1 MSYKTMCSD
10 ERFVEL
16 FTTMGASATARML
29 GVGERSVYR
38 RRNLLEDQLDRPLHP
53 PSRSPL
59 TQHNDRIE
67 IELKDG
73 VILVGS
79 DAHYWP
85 SDQGTTAHRAFVRFC
100 EDMEPNVVVMNGD
113 ALDGASISRHPP
125 RGFEE
130 TPSVV
135 EELSAVT
142 ERLSEIEDAAPKARR
157 FWTMGNHDQ
166 RFEGKLAVAARE
178 FNEVLGTRLVDHFEE
193 WVFTY
198 ALLVNDDLMIKHR
211 WKGGIHAT
219 HNNALWS
226 GMTMVTGH
234 LHSLKVT
241 PLTDLKETRWGVDT
255 GTLADCFGPQF
266 AYAEEN
272 PRNWRSGFIVLS
284 IQKGVLRWPEI
295 VHVVEPG
302 VVEFRGELIEV

>member
-1 MSYKTMCSD
+1 MTYKIMCSD

-16 FTTMGASATARML
+16 FTTMGATATARML
-29 GVGERSVYR
+29 GVTERAVYR
-38 RRNLLEDQLDRPLHP
+38 RRKMLEEKLDRPIYP
-53 PSRSPL
+53 PARTPL
-59 TQHNDRIE
+59 TEHNDRIE
-67 IELKDG
+67 IKLKDG

-85 SDQGTTAHRAFVRFC
+85 SDQGTTAHRAFVKFC
-100 EDMEPNVVVMNGD
+100 KTLKPDIVVMNGD
-113 ALDGASISRHPP
+113 AFDGATISRHPARDFSRLP
-125 RGFEE
+125 
-130 TPSVV
+130 TVA

-142 ERLSEIEDAAPKARR
+142 ERLLEIEEAAGKAKTI
-157 FWTMGNHDQ
+157 WCLGNHDIRLEQ
-166 RFEGKLAVAARE
+166 KLANAVPELAD
-178 FNEVLGTRLVDHFEE
+178 VKGTSLQDHFPE
-193 WVFTY
+193 WVFTW
-198 ALLVNDDLMIKHR
+198 ALMINEDLMIKHR

-219 HNNALWS
+219 HNNTLWA

-241 PLTDLKETRWGVDT
+241 PLTDLTETRWGVDT
-255 GTLADCFGPQF
+255 GTLAEPFGPQF

-272 PRNWRSGFIVLS
+272 PRNWRSGFVVLT
-284 IQKGVLRWPEI
+284 IQKGVLRWPEV